1 LPTWIEVGG
10 AIMEQRILLLNLLTD
25 GVSTGC
31 LYALVA
37 IGFSLL
43 WWLVDVV
50 HLAHG
55 GVVIAAGYAG
65 YVVIAGAGL
74 PIWAGLCAAILLAII
89 LGVLIDRLA
98 YQKLLR
104 RGSGEMGLL
113 TVSLGI
119 LICLEYILTLA
130 FGPEGVSLD
139 AAEARKPLI
148 DGSGLVLDAYT
159 LTVVASVMLVFSV
172 LLAFMRYSETGKRM
186 RAVAENADLARVL
199 GISTYKV
206 TLFASALSA
215 ALGAPA
221 AMIYLYS
228 RGVQPHDAMHIV
240 LMAAIVAIFGG
251 RGSILGALIGGLII
265 GIAESVMVWFFAAG
279 WREVMTF
286 GLLYVLLLVRPQGL
300 LGSAR

>member
-1 LPTWIEVGG
+1 
-10 AIMEQRILLLNLLTD
+10 MEKLILFINLLTD
-25 GVSTGC
+25 GITTGS

-65 YVVIAGAGL
+65 YIVVAYAGL
-74 PIWAGLCAAILLAII
+74 PVWAGVIFAIVVAVI
-89 LGVLIDRLA
+89 LGLLIDRLA
-98 YQKLLR
+98 YQKLLA
-104 RGSGEMGLL
+104 RGSGEMGML

-119 LICLEYILTLA
+119 LICLEYALTLA
-130 FGPEGVSLD
+130 FGPEGVMLD
-139 AAEARKPLI
+139 AGALRLPLLMET
-148 DGSGLVLDAYT
+148 GLVFDSYSII
-159 LTVVASVMLVFSV
+159 VIASVIVIFAG
-172 LLAFMRYSETGKRM
+172 LAIFMRRSRMGKSM
-186 RAVAENADLARVL
+186 RAVAENAGLAKVL
-199 GISTYKV
+199 GISTVKV

-221 AMIYLYS
+221 AMVYLFN

-240 LMAAIVAIFGG
+240 LMAAIVAIIGG
-251 RGSILGALIGGLII
+251 RGSIVGALIGGLLI
-265 GIAESVMVWFFAAG
+265 GVAESVMVWFFAAG

-300 LGSAR
+300 FGSAK

>member
-1 LPTWIEVGG
+1 
-10 AIMEQRILLLNLLTD
+10 MEQLTLFLNLLTD

-43 WWLVDVV
+43 WWLVDIV

-65 YVVIAGAGL
+65 YMVVANAGL
-74 PIWAGLCAAILLAII
+74 PVWAGIAAAIVVAII
-89 LGVLIDRLA
+89 LGILIDRLA

-104 RGSGEMGLL
+104 RGSGEMGML

-119 LICLEYILTLA
+119 LICIEYILTLM
-130 FGPEGVSLD
+130 FGPEGVMLNAG
-139 AAEARKPLI
+139 AARAPFFPE
-148 DGSGLVLDAYT
+148 SGLFFDGYT
-159 LTVVASVMLVFSV
+159 VMVVGSVAIIFSG
-172 LLAFMRYSETGKRM
+172 LLAFMRYSKMGKSM
-186 RAVAENADLARVL
+186 RAVAENADLAKVL
-199 GISTYKV
+199 GVSTIKV

-221 AMIYLYS
+221 AMVYLFN

-251 RGSILGALIGGLII
+251 RGSIVGALIAGLII
-265 GIAESVMVWFFAAG
+265 GVAESVMVWFFAAG

>member
-1 LPTWIEVGG
+1 
-10 AIMEQRILLLNLLTD
+10 MEQFILLLNLLTD
-25 GVSTGC
+25 GISTGC

-43 WWLVDVV
+43 WWLVDIV

-65 YVVIAGAGL
+65 YYVIADAGWPIGAGV
-74 PIWAGLCAAILLAII
+74 AFAIGVAII

-104 RGSGEMGLL
+104 KGSGEMGML
-113 TVSLGI
+113 TVSLGL
-119 LICLEYILTLA
+119 LICIEYILTIA
-130 FGPEGVSLD
+130 FGPEGVTLD
-139 AAEARKPLI
+139 ASNMRNALLSE
-148 DGSGLVLDAYT
+148 SGLILDGYT
-159 LTVVASVMLVFSV
+159 VIVVGSVILIFSALMV
-172 LLAFMRYSETGKRM
+172 FMRSSQTGKRM
-186 RAVAENADLARVL
+186 RAVAENADLAKVL
-199 GISTYKV
+199 GISTVKV

-221 AMIYLYS
+221 AMVYLFN
-228 RGVQPHDAMHIV
+228 RGVQPHDAMHVV

-251 RGSILGALIGGLII
+251 RGSIGGALLGGLII
-265 GIAESVMVWFFAAG
+265 GVAESVMVWFFAAG

>member
-1 LPTWIEVGG
+1 
-10 AIMEQRILLLNLLTD
+10 MEKLILFINLLTD
-25 GVSTGC
+25 GITTGS

-65 YVVIAGAGL
+65 YIVVAYAGL
-74 PIWAGLCAAILLAII
+74 PVWAGVIFAIVVAVI
-89 LGVLIDRLA
+89 LGLLIDRLA
-98 YQKLLR
+98 YQKLLA
-104 RGSGEMGLL
+104 RGSGEMGML

-119 LICLEYILTLA
+119 LICLEYALTLA
-130 FGPEGVSLD
+130 FGPEGVMLD
-139 AAEARKPLI
+139 AGALRLPLLMET
-148 DGSGLVLDAYT
+148 GLVFDSYSII
-159 LTVVASVMLVFSV
+159 VIASVIVIFAG
-172 LLAFMRYSETGKRM
+172 LAIFMRRSRMGKSM
-186 RAVAENADLARVL
+186 RAVAENADLAKVL
-199 GISTYKV
+199 GISTVKV

-221 AMIYLYS
+221 AMVYLFN

-240 LMAAIVAIFGG
+240 LMAAIVAIIGG
-251 RGSILGALIGGLII
+251 RGSIVGALIGGLLI
-265 GIAESVMVWFFAAG
+265 GVAESVMVWFFAAG

-300 LGSAR
+300 FGSAK